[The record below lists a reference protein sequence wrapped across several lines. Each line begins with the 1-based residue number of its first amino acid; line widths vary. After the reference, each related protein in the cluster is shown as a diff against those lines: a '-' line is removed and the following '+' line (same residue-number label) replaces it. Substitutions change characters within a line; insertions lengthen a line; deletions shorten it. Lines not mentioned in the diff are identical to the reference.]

1 MSKSD
6 KSFQNEED
14 LNAIKKGALEVLV
27 TGKTIFFR
35 GASMDQASFLTL
47 VTTAL
52 APFENVNEHRTLL
65 HLAIAARDAEDVAAS
80 QFVRDVKTAVAATF
94 GENSKEFTDFGFHAP
109 KKPAPLTPEKRNLKN
124 ARAQATRK
132 ARGTLGPKARK
143 AVKGVVP
150 APDNGSAQA
159 PPSSPKT

>member
-1 MSKSD
+1 MSKS
-6 KSFQNEED
+6 KATSNNEED
-14 LNAIKKGALEVLV
+14 LNVIKKAANEVLV

-52 APFENVNEHRTLL
+52 APFDNVNEHRTLL
-65 HLAIAARDAEDVAAS
+65 HLAIAARDAQEDAAS
-80 QFVRDVKTAVAATF
+80 QFVRDVKAAVSATF

-109 KKPAPLTPEKRNLKN
+109 KKPAPLSPEKRNLKN

-143 AVKGVVP
+143 AVKGVVTT
-150 APDNGSAQA
+150 PDNGSAQA
-159 PPSSPKT
+159 PPSSPKP